1 MIKVRYLNAKK
12 QIVNIQIELYL
23 RKKRDIDKVIVKGNF
38 NGKDMFYINGKWNE
52 AKTILVE

>member
-1 MIKVRYLNAKK
+1 MIKVRNLNSKK

-23 RKKRDIDKVIVKGNF
+23 RKKRNIDKVIVKGNF
-38 NGKDMFYINGKWNE
+38 NGKDMLYINGNWNE